1 MLTNSGMGTMCP
13 LCWGAALHGTVSRAP
28 MTAGSRTVFFWTGLY
43 VRYCILQELPWLAH
57 GQPGPAPPA
66 LLHRVS
72 HAGPWDGAGRA
83 TSQGLDS
90 DGKDHICRPGG
101 SRWDRGR
108 TADRAVSPKPNSR
121 ERTPMSCPRAFWW

>member
-72 HAGPWDGAGRA
+72 MRGCGMEQAGPHPRDWTVMGRITSVDLQGAGGTEGELRTELFLPSLTA
-83 TSQGLDS
+83 GRGL
-90 DGKDHICRPGG
+90 P
-101 SRWDRGR
+101 
-108 TADRAVSPKPNSR
+108 
-121 ERTPMSCPRAFWW
+121 